1 MHEVFQTLVSVM
13 EPLISPASTD
23 EQRDAVYRFRYE
35 VYVEEMNRYGAIA
48 DHERRQLREDVDD
61 RSRLYVVT
69 DGSRVVGA
77 LRFSWGGDAPF
88 VERHIEQYGLQPFL
102 DSLPADQLVV
112 GERFMVA
119 PEYRG
124 TDLLFRM
131 FQVYLQFANDQ
142 RIQLIFGDCEPH
154 LLNLYQGL
162 GFRTY
167 TKRNV
172 NSPET
177 GYLIPLVMV
186 PEDMS
191 YMRRIMSPLLK
202 VLQDFGSDVRLTPDA
217 VALLERETAVTSQK
231 FTGKDEYWSQIF
243 DALNGVEQ
251 GRTSPFDGMTDE
263 QAASCLAK
271 SSTIECVNGDR
282 IVKKG
287 NVARNMFIVLSG
299 TLEARDGDN
308 VVATMT
314 TGDVFGEIAFLL
326 GTPRSADIYAVT
338 DDVKILSLSESEA
351 RKIIDS
357 DPEVAA
363 RLMLN
368 VSKILCRRIYNRSS

>member
-1 MHEVFQTLVSVM
+1 MNFDMAPV
-13 EPLISPASTD
+13 IAPAVTD
-23 EQRDAVYRFRYE
+23 EQKEAVYRFRYQ
-35 VYVEEMNRYGAIA
+35 VYVEEMNRYRTIA
-48 DHERRQLREDVDD
+48 DHDKRQLREDVDEQ
-61 RSRLYVVT
+61 SRLYVVT
-69 DGSRVVGA
+69 DGDKVVGA

-88 VERHIEQYGLQPFL
+88 IERHIGQYDLQPFL
-102 DSLPADQLVV
+102 DCMPKEQLVV

-119 PEYRG
+119 AKYRG

-131 FQVYLQFANDQ
+131 FQTYLKFANDH

-154 LLNLYQGL
+154 LLNLYLGL

-186 PEDMS
+186 PEDMN
-191 YMRRIMSPLLK
+191 YMRRIRSPLLK
-202 VLQDFGSDVRLTPDA
+202 VLVDFGDDVRITGL
-217 VALLERETAVTSQK
+217 VSALLERDTAVTSQILAEQ
-231 FTGKDEYWSQIF
+231 DEYWSQVY
-243 DALNGVEQ
+243 DALNKVEID
-251 GRTSPFDGMTDE
+251 RTSPFDGMTGE
-263 QAASCLAK
+263 QAASCLGK
-271 SSTIECVNGDR
+271 SSTIECISGDR
-282 IVKKG
+282 VVKKG

-299 TLEARDGDN
+299 TLEVKDAGRVIG
-308 VVATMT
+308 TMT
-314 TGDVFGEIAFLL
+314 VGDIFGEIAFLL
-326 GTPRSADIYAVT
+326 GTPRAADVYAVT
-338 DDVKILSLSESEA
+338 DDVKILSLSESEI

-368 VSKILCRRIYNRSS
+368 VSKMLCRRIYNNSH